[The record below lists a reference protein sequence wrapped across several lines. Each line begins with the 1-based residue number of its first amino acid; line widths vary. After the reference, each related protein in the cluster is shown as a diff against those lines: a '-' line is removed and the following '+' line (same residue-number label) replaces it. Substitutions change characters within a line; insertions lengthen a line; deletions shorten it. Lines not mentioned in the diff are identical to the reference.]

1 MCAGRACAPVP
12 VRRYAGAHSA
22 STPAPK
28 AAGRPVH
35 QRAPKGG
42 DLRSGA
48 GDAAPPLPA
57 CSEALS
63 TACEP
68 PAREPPASCEAG
80 QSCPAQ
86 TRTLTRSRHHP
97 REAPPRQPVR
107 AYGRPP
113 ARARPLGARLRRASL
128 ALASQAREAPRAR
141 AACPRARAAC
151 PPGPPRAPA
160 TAAPPPRRS
169 AAAGGRTRRRTTR
182 AHLACR
188 APHSGSSTSV
198 RPASCRRGR
207 SPPRGPA
214 RCLRQTA

>member
-86 TRTLTRSRHHP
+86 TRTLTRSRPQPVYAPQPGGRSRARLAPAAQP
-97 REAPPRQPVR
+97 REDRRAQAPCHRVR
-107 AYGRPP
+107 A
-113 ARARPLGARLRRASL
+113 AS
-128 ALASQAREAPRAR
+128 S
-141 AACPRARAAC
+141 
-151 PPGPPRAPA
+151 PGPHRAPA
-160 TAAPPPRRS
+160 SAAPPPPRS
-169 AAAGGRTRRRTTR
+169 AAAAARARSRRRTTR
-182 AHLACR
+182 ARLPSQALR
-188 APHSGSSTSV
+188 SRSSTSG
-198 RPASCRRGR
+198 RPALCRRGR
-207 SPPRGPA
+207 SPLDGHTLCR
-214 RCLRQTA
+214 RTA